1 MPRTG
6 VVNVVFAVYFGLVGV
21 FGAATA
27 AGPTDSWFS
36 VEVSSLVF
44 QTSIFAAIVTA
55 FVLFGFAATH
65 VARLEDARR
74 SIDLRIATI
83 PESIHLPTGA
93 EVTITPDIVRTIP
106 PSDEE
111 VAELLST
118 LATPTATSRP
128 QGEIAV
134 AGTLVEISVALQA
147 TRTRKEVLRVLIR
160 ERARVESDRTR
171 VAGTVAGPIVMALLF
186 AGMAGAMLP
195 GGQGVAQT
203 KLQLTASLLLFLAYG
218 LAFPVAW
225 GPPAPPSL
233 VRRHPRPP

>member
-6 VVNVVFAVYFGLVGV
+6 VVNVVFAVVFGLGAALA
-21 FGAATA
+21 AATA
-27 AGPTDSWFS
+27 AGTTDSWFS

-111 VAELLST
+111 VDELLTT
-118 LATPTATSRP
+118 LATPTATSMP

-160 ERARVESDRTR
+160 ERVRVESDRR
-171 VAGTVAGPIVMALLF
+171 RGAGTVAGPILVVLLS
-186 AGMAGAMLP
+186 AGMAGA
-195 GGQGVAQT
+195 G
-203 KLQLTASLLLFLAYG
+203 LTGAGRFATCDIVITLSPLASLSRRHSSC
-218 LAFPVAW
+218 PTW
-225 GPPAPPSL
+225 PPPAQPTY
-233 VRRHPRPP
+233 

>member
-6 VVNVVFAVYFGLVGV
+6 VVNVVFAVVFGLV
-21 FGAATA
+21 AALAAVRA
-27 AGPTDSWFS
+27 AGTTGSGFS

-44 QTSIFAAIVTA
+44 QPSIFAAIVTA

-74 SIDLRIATI
+74 SIGLRIATI

-93 EVTITPDIVRTIP
+93 EVTISPDIVRTIP

-111 VAELLST
+111 VDELLTT
-118 LATPTATSRP
+118 LATPTATSMP

-160 ERARVESDRTR
+160 ERLRVESDRRR
-171 VAGTVAGPIVMALLF
+171 VAGTVAGPIVLALLS
-186 AGMAGAMLP
+186 AGMAGPLLP
-195 GGQGVAQT
+195 GGAGFCQ
-203 KLQLTASLLLFLAYG
+203 KNFPLTPGAALFPPYRLAVPDARG
-218 LAFPVAW
+218 P
-225 GPPAPPSL
+225 PPAPSP
-233 VRRHPRPP
+233 

>member
-6 VVNVVFAVYFGLVGV
+6 VVNVVFAVVFGLVAV
-21 FGAATA
+21 FAAATA
-27 AGPTDSWFS
+27 AGTTDSWFS

-44 QTSIFAAIVTA
+44 QTSICGAIATA
-55 FVLFGFAATH
+55 LVLVGVGPPHA
-65 VARLEDARR
+65 ARLEAARR

-111 VAELLST
+111 VDELLTT
-118 LATPTATSRP
+118 LATPTATSMP

-160 ERARVESDRTR
+160 ERIRVESDRRR
-171 VAGTVAGPIVMALLF
+171 VAGTVAGPIVVALLS

-195 GGQGVAQT
+195 RGQGFAQT
-203 KLQLTASLLLFLAYG
+203 DLPLTTRGVLFLPYG
-218 LAFPVAW
+218 LAFLVAW
-225 GPPAPPSL
+225 ALAALPSL
-233 VRRHPRPP
+233 LP